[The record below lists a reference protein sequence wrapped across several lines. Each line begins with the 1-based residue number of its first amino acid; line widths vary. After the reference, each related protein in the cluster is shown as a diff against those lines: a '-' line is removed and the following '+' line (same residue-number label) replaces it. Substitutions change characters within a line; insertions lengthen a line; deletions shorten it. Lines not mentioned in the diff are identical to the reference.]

1 MCSVHNFHCKMQ
13 QSLSTDV
20 VSNKCAYI
28 KKTGSLLAYQEEFP
42 FRQWQEYFFCLFF
55 FFYLGLSN
63 YEWVNGEEID
73 IVTIFENWLMKV
85 IISCPNSLHI
95 LFFFFFLKNGLP
107 LTEGCEFCSV
117 CWLLV
122 SFFLFSNKFRIS
134 QRRKYKHMYESSRTQ
149 NINSSY
155 QHF

>member
-1 MCSVHNFHCKMQ
+1 MCIYKENWKSFG
-13 QSLSTDV
+13 LSGGISFQTITKV
-20 VSNKCAYI
+20 LFLS
-28 KKTGSLLAYQEEFP
+28 
-42 FRQWQEYFFCLFF
+42 LFF
-55 FFYLGLSN
+55 FLGLSN

-95 LFFFFFLKNGLP
+95 HFFFFLKNGLP

-122 SFFLFSNKFRIS
+122 SFFLFSNTFRIS
-134 QRRKYKHMYESSRTQ
+134 QRRKYKHMYESSCTQ
-149 NINSSY
+149 NINSNY